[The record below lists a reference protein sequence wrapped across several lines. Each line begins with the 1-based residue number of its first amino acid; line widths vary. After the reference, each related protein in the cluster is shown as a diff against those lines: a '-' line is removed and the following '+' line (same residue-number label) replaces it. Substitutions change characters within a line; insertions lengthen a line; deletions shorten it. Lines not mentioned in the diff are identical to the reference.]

1 MTIDLGYL
9 NHPCEDALERFLM
22 DRCFDNELAYVEM
35 HILCCE
41 PCVTRLEE
49 LALELAVIRRC
60 LYRMS
65 LSQLAKRPR
74 PSESILTLV

>member
-1 MTIDLGYL
+1 VTIDSGYL

-41 PCVTRLEE
+41 SCVTRLEE
-49 LALELAVIRRC
+49 LALEMAVIRLC
-60 LYRMS
+60 LHGMS
-65 LSQLAKRPR
+65 LSQLAKRAR
-74 PSESILTLV
+74 SSLLTLV